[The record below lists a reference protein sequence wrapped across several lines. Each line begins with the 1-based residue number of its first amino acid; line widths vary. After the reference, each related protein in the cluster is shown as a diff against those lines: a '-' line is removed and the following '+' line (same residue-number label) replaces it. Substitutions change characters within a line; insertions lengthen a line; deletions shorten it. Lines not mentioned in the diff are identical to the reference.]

1 MLPSSNR
8 LSVKEFNEVL
18 EKGRVVHNPLF
29 WLRTINSTDKTQVSV
44 ICPKKVGKNAV
55 IRNRFRRIVYRL
67 IQEDIFTSLVNSKNI
82 ICLKDPV
89 IKANST
95 DLSQNLKD
103 IFVKAKLLK

>member
-29 WLRTINSTDKTQVSV
+29 WLRSIGSTDKAKISV

-55 IRNRFRRIVYRL
+55 IRNRFRRMVYEMIR
-67 IQEDIFTSLVNSKNI
+67 TSLFTKTINSKVI
-82 ICLKDPV
+82 VCLKDTV
-89 IKANST
+89 IKSDNAA
-95 DLSQNLKD
+95 LKASLED